1 MEEQVAS
8 SKRWIA
14 PVAII
19 AIVIVVIVIWFVGQR
34 NALVRLEVTVD
45 AAWSEVDNQLKRRSD
60 LIPNLVATVQGIAGQ
75 EQAVFGDIA
84 DARARLAGAT
94 SVGETADSYA
104 ELEGALSRLLVIVEN
119 YPELRSN
126 ENFLRLQDELAGT
139 ENRIA
144 VARGRYN
151 ETVRQFNT
159 RIRVFPSSIA
169 ANNMGLSAR
178 EFFEISDSDREVPT
192 VDFGNN
198 G

>member
-1 MEEQVAS
+1 MAS
-8 SKRWIA
+8 SKRLIA
-14 PVAII
+14 PI
-19 AIVIVVIVIWFVGQR
+19 AIVVIVVLVVVFWFVGQR
-34 NALVRLEVTVD
+34 NSLVRLEVSVD

-60 LIPNLVATVQGIAGQ
+60 LIPNLVATVEGITQQ
-75 EQAVFGDIA
+75 EQEVFGDIA

-94 SVGETADSYA
+94 SVSETAQRYE

-119 YPELRSN
+119 YPDLRSS

-169 ANNMGLSAR
+169 ANSMGLDAK
-178 EFFEISDSDREVPT
+178 EFFEISEADRSVPT
-192 VDFGNN
+192 VDFSNDG
-198 G
+198 